1 MNMLFLRHKESTR
14 RGVKFHV
21 APRTLLPGSKMT
33 QEDLSF
39 TDFQETHDYL
49 LLEQG
54 VDQDSALLSQLD

>member
-1 MNMLFLRHKESTR
+1 MLFMRHKESTR

-33 QEDLSF
+33 QEDLTF

-49 LLEQG
+49 LLE
-54 VDQDSALLSQLD
+54 